1 MENFFTPL
9 GKEYCDYFYI
19 TMVISFVILVV
30 SVLSSIYLVF
40 TGELPIVGGILGLAT
55 PALLYLNNRLLF
67 SMCVKSL

>member
-30 SVLSSIYLVF
+30 SVFSSIYLVF
-40 TGELPIVGGILGLAT
+40 TGRT
-55 PALLYLNNRLLF
+55 TYSRWYFRF
-67 SMCVKSL
+67 SNTGTFIFK